1 MDTGAVKIPHL
12 GECGGFIMQRECSK
26 CHRPF
31 AAKDLAKDKSKEM
44 EAERKT
50 QGMHGV
56 RFLYYT
62 CSECGQADIFVDILQ
77 LDNESAEEF
86 RIRKETIEAELKGLH
101 GSQAE
106 LVLKTRETAH

>member
-1 MDTGAVKIPHL
+1 MRRV
-12 GECGGFIMQRECSK
+12 IMQRECSK

-50 QGMHGV
+50 HGV
-56 RFLYYT
+56 HFLYYT

-86 RIRKETIEAELKGLH
+86 RIRKETLEAELKELH